1 MKSPAAPDPISAY
14 ILLGITAQTGIVDA
28 VSFFALGHIFTANM
42 TGNVVF
48 LGFALVGAAGF
59 SISRSSLPLIAFLL
73 GAEVWGEISSR
84 VKFPP
89 LAATAPRALLQPR
102 LFFVASALAALH
114 FSNLGTLNCT

>member
-42 TGNVVF
+42 TVNVVF

-59 SISRSSLPLIAFLL
+59 SISRSSLALIAFLL
-73 GAEVWGEISSR
+73 GAAVGGKFATRMSSR
-84 VKFPP
+84 PVPEWVSSAFVTEGF
-89 LAATAPRALLQPR
+89 LLIAA
-102 LFFVASALAALH
+102 ALASLT
-114 FSNLGTLNCT
+114 LGNSG